1 MLTQCVS
8 FELCA
13 MVSSLRQFDPFLCP
27 MQPTWM
33 TSSFLSLQILLLLY
47 YIHCLSVS
55 LHLSVSSLCIYTWYY
70 TIYLLAPHASCHKM
84 GEGELSQVCKKHLG
98 AGRRRNNGFS
108 DQVTGKILEQISNV
122 WFMST

>member
-55 LHLSVSSLCIYTWYY
+55 LHLSISSLHLHLVLHNLPISSSCFMPQDGGRG
-70 TIYLLAPHASCHKM
+70 TITGLQKAF
-84 GEGELSQVCKKHLG
+84 G
-98 AGRRRNNGFS
+98 GREE
-108 DQVTGKILEQISNV
+108 KE
-122 WFMST
+122 